1 MLGLSRKNIISIIQ
15 SNISLIVKRLTC
27 INQRKL
33 TLINTVLI
41 SIFLISSNSFAQRI
55 NLGKVLFLGG
65 DSCHAICY
73 DVLEDNG
80 DIVYTGESNCN
91 AKGDI
96 PSTPYGGFNIVIGKL
111 DSNFNKKW
119 IKTFGGN
126 KDDKGVSICKA
137 IDGGYCTVSTTA
149 SPDGDISGFY
159 GTTDLFVM
167 RLNDDGDIIWKK
179 NYGGP
184 ASEEALSIVPTPD
197 SGYAILGVTNGAG
210 DDISFQY
217 SPSQFVM
224 DWVLIK
230 IDKNG
235 NKEWVKVLGGK
246 GDEYDQ
252 GKLLYLNNNFY
263 LVGGSEST
271 DFECNDN
278 SWHGSKKTSYNY
290 YVLKLDNSGNLIW
303 SKSFGGSSSEVPDDA
318 ILDEA
323 DGSIV
328 IVGQA
333 SSKDYF
339 VSNNYGDEDVWLV
352 KVDTNGNYIW
362 GKVYGGSRTEIFM
375 SVSTIQY
382 GYAFYT
388 STYSNNAV
396 GGTDGWLFFV
406 DKNGNKIC
414 DKPIIGNRSEDRG
427 YIIPYNGNFVI
438 SGETNS
444 DSFSDG
450 VKTGNTGF
458 GEDIYFGKVFFFPT
472 AVDATKK
479 EVSKNFKVY
488 PNPANTNL
496 FIEVKPKDQPG
507 IAKIYDKV
515 GRCVFSKTCNEIRT
529 RQTIDISYLVEG
541 DYYITWQ
548 SKVGIVYGLKF
559 QKI

>member
-1 MLGLSRKNIISIIQ
+1 MLKKVLCLS
-15 SNISLIVKRLTC
+15 
-27 INQRKL
+27 
-33 TLINTVLI
+33 TLLLLAVLC
-41 SIFLISSNSFAQRI
+41 NRAQAQKI

-159 GTTDLFVM
+159 GTTDIFVM
-167 RLNDDGDIIWKK
+167 RLNDDGDVIWKK

-197 SGYAILGVTNGAG
+197 SGYAILGVSNGAG
-210 DDISFQY
+210 DDIPFQY
-217 SPSQFVM
+217 SSSQFVM

-235 NKEWVKVLGGK
+235 NKEWVKVLGGIR
-246 GDEYDQ
+246 DEYNR
-252 GKLLYLNNNFY
+252 GKLLYCKGSFY

-271 DFECNDN
+271 DFDCNDN
-278 SWHGSKKTSYNY
+278 SWHGSKNTAYNY
-290 YVLKLDNSGNLIW
+290 YVLKLDSSGSLIW
-303 SKSFGGSSSEVPDDA
+303 SKSFGGSIGEIPDDA
-318 ILDEA
+318 VLDEA

-328 IVGQA
+328 IVGRA

-339 VSNNYGDEDVWLV
+339 VTNNYGDDDVWLV

-362 GKVYGGSRTEIFM
+362 GKVFGGKKTEIYQT
-375 SVSTIQY
+375 VNIAND
-382 GYAFYT
+382 GYVFCT
-388 STYSNNAV
+388 STYSFNNINEIDA
-396 GGTDGWLFFV
+396 WLFFV
-406 DKNGNKIC
+406 DRNGNKIC
-414 DKPIIGNRSEDRG
+414 DKLIVGNKSEDAEA
-427 YIIPYNGNFVI
+427 IIPYKGNFVI
-438 SGETNS
+438 SGSTNS
-444 DSFSDG
+444 DTFIDG
-450 VKTGNTGF
+450 VKTGNVGF
-458 GEDIYFGKVFFFPT
+458 GLDMYFGKVFFFPT
-472 AVDATKK
+472 GVEETII
-479 EVSKNFKVY
+479 ETSENFKVY
-488 PNPANTNL
+488 PNP
-496 FIEVKPKDQPG
+496 
-507 IAKIYDKV
+507 
-515 GRCVFSKTCNEIRT
+515 S
-529 RQTIDISYLVEG
+529 S
-541 DYYITWQ
+541 
-548 SKVGIVYGLKF
+548 GIVNVDYVFPANITAPLNLIVSNTVGQVIKNIPLKNNVGSVQSDF
-559 QKI
+559 KGVAPGFYFYKLMYDRTTFATGKLIIDR